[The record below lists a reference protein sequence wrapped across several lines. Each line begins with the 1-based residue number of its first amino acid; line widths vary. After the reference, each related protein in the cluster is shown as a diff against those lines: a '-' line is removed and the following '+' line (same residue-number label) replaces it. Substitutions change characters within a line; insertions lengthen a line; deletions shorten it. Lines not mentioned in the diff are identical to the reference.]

1 MVHTGETP
9 FECTIC
15 TINFRRQHH
24 LSVHIESKS
33 HLDAMRKAAE
43 SGQEIP
49 AELDPERRKRAM
61 PPLLEVNVNE
71 GQDVNPQQ
79 LIVIA
84 RDQEIHH
91 VAAEDTSGE
100 VAGTYIVPV
109 EGDAIEVLCVG
120 SSTES

>member
-1 MVHTGETP
+1 MIHTGETP

-15 TINFRRQHH
+15 AVNFRRQYH

-61 PPLLEVNVNE
+61 PPLLEVNFK
-71 GQDVNPQQ
+71 GDQDANSQQ

-84 RDQEIHH
+84 GDQEIHH
-91 VAAEDTSGE
+91 VAAKDTSAE

-109 EGDAIEVLCVG
+109 DGDAVEVFCVG
-120 SSTES
+120 GSTES

>member
-1 MVHTGETP
+1 MIHTGETP
-9 FECTIC
+9 FECTLC
-15 TINFRRQHH
+15 SVNFRRQHH

-49 AELDPERRKRAM
+49 AELDPERRTRAM
-61 PPLLEVNVNE
+61 PPLLEVNQNVNE
-71 GQDVNPQQ
+71 DQDQQ

-84 RDQEIHH
+84 GDQEICH
-91 VAAEDTSGE
+91 VAAEDTGGE

-109 EGDAIEVLCVG
+109 EGEAVEVLCVG
-120 SSTES
+120 GSTES

>member
-33 HLDAMRKAAE
+33 HLDAMRKVAE

-71 GQDVNPQQ
+71 DQDQQ

-84 RDQEIHH
+84 GDQEIHH
-91 VAAEDTSGE
+91 VAAKDTSGE

-109 EGDAIEVLCVG
+109 EGEAVEVLCVVG
-120 SSTES
+120 STES